1 MNASDAIGNA
11 SVVGSGVCGTY
22 DRGVVLYEWNSSI
35 FLGVLLIDSGLDG
48 RDIAGVEDVFTRFSG
63 GPGSGGAWALLTW
76 SEGADRLR
84 LARFLVLCRF
94 LSNSGRCLK
103 RHYVRS

>member
-1 MNASDAIGNA
+1 MNASDAIENA
-11 SVVGSGVCGTY
+11 SVVGSDVGGTY
-22 DRGVVLYEWNSSI
+22 DRGVLLYEWTSSI
-35 FLGVLLIDSGLDG
+35 FLGVLLMGSGLDG
-48 RDIAGVEDVFTRFSG
+48 REIAGVEDVFTRFNG
-63 GPGSGGAWALLTW
+63 GPGSRGAWALLTW
-76 SEGADRLR
+76 SEGAGRLR